1 MAYFSVDEEAED
13 PEEGAWEV
21 TFAGT
26 QVRGCRGSRGGSV
39 GGDVSPGKIEE
50 DIMVRR
56 FCLCRSKP
64 RPFVSSGRRI
74 RR

>member
-39 GGDVSPGKIEE
+39 GGDVRGDAGTRMPRIQ
-50 DIMVRR
+50 RR
-56 FCLCRSKP
+56 ER
-64 RPFVSSGRRI
+64 GR
-74 RR
+74 